1 MFDLRIFR
9 VLQFPLG
16 ESTTV
21 AIITIAKPI
30 VLPLEGY
37 KILIN
42 YSPVL
47 GSLIDL
53 TQNC

>member
-1 MFDLRIFR
+1 MFDLRIFK

-30 VLPLEGY
+30 VLPEGY

-47 GSLIDL
+47 GSLIEL